1 MHEVD
6 NITQRISD
14 FIVTEVQ
21 KPTFFAGSKIKIPT
35 DVENPAQGTRNT
47 NKGTNITVSIQK
59 NTLNLPEMRRL
70 RRQYMQ
76 WITNHPPDTY
86 SELEIMQNFC
96 SYVETNLR

>member
-1 MHEVD
+1 MHEID
-6 NITQRISD
+6 NITQRLSD

-21 KPTFFAGSKIKIPT
+21 KPTFFAGSKIKIPIR
-35 DVENPAQGTRNT
+35 VENPAQGATKPNYD
-47 NKGTNITVSIQK
+47 TNITVCIQK

-76 WITNHPPDTY
+76 WISNHPPDTY
-86 SELEIMQNFC
+86 SELGITQNFC